1 MNLTR
6 FSSAVCCI
14 LLSGCA
20 LVPESPMPVLAEP
33 EKLRS
38 GTPIV
43 QEGESVSNYAWWTR
57 FKDPQLNDLIDQA
70 LTNNHDMQ
78 IAVANVEQAEA
89 QLRAAQYA
97 WLPTLDAQGGAM
109 GSGGIDTSYSN
120 RGSAS
125 FSNGLGRLS
134 VVYGTFVPSYSLNVF
149 ALINQ
154 TRVAEASLEIQK
166 AARHSVQLTVIGQ
179 VSGGYFN
186 LLSARRELALQEKKI
201 ELLSRLKEAHHTR
214 LSAGGANAT
223 SLLETESRLRLA
235 QAMLKD
241 VHDDIQK
248 TENAIQLLTG
258 KMPGAFSTSKS
269 PADFSIEGLIPSN
282 LPSMVLHQRP
292 DLLMAENNLR
302 AASAQI
308 GVANAAFFPNI
319 SLTGL
324 IGGASAMLTNLFSV
338 QGGFWGATGTV
349 AAPVLNARKFAE
361 VSVAEA
367 KQKAAYANYLQA
379 VKSAFSDVDSQL
391 TSMQIANQKQA
402 DLLAA
407 NKAAQRQTAI
417 NVAQYKAGVR
427 DIRFALEAEA
437 EAIESERLVNG
448 GSARQLSQLVTVFQ
462 SLAAGYA
469 VTASK

>member
-134 VVYGTFVPSYSLNVF
+134 VVYG
-149 ALINQ
+149 
-154 TRVAEASLEIQK
+154 E
-166 AARHSVQLTVIGQ
+166 
-179 VSGGYFN
+179 
-186 LLSARRELALQEKKI
+186 
-201 ELLSRLKEAHHTR
+201 
-214 LSAGGANAT
+214 
-223 SLLETESRLRLA
+223 
-235 QAMLKD
+235 
-241 VHDDIQK
+241 
-248 TENAIQLLTG
+248 
-258 KMPGAFSTSKS
+258 
-269 PADFSIEGLIPSN
+269 
-282 LPSMVLHQRP
+282 
-292 DLLMAENNLR
+292 
-302 AASAQI
+302 
-308 GVANAAFFPNI
+308 
-319 SLTGL
+319 
-324 IGGASAMLTNLFSV
+324 
-338 QGGFWGATGTV
+338 
-349 AAPVLNARKFAE
+349 
-361 VSVAEA
+361 
-367 KQKAAYANYLQA
+367 
-379 VKSAFSDVDSQL
+379 
-391 TSMQIANQKQA
+391 
-402 DLLAA
+402 
-407 NKAAQRQTAI
+407 
-417 NVAQYKAGVR
+417 GVR
-427 DIRFALEAEA
+427 NF
-437 EAIESERLVNG
+437 V
-448 GSARQLSQLVTVFQ
+448 
-462 SLAAGYA
+462 
-469 VTASK
+469 